1 MYPAV
6 IRQNKHMSE
15 TIFEAQLEVAM
26 QLAHN
31 VAPPTKLISL
41 PIEQATGYVLANE
54 ITSATDLP
62 PFNASK
68 VDGYAINDLGPWK
81 LVGENLAGSVAQKSL
96 EAGTCI
102 YVATGAALPDGALA
116 VIKQEDCVVSG
127 GEVKSKK
134 ESFEVIAGDN
144 VRPQGYEAKSGEQ
157 LINSGTALTP
167 ALLGLIAACGLSEAT
182 VYQKPTVEVLILGDE
197 LIHSGNSGQGKV
209 RDSIGPQI
217 SGWLDYFGAQLLAIK
232 YVADTLEEHISAINN
247 SAADLVITTGGTA
260 AGPADHLHQAIDECG
275 GSVLVDAVL
284 VRPGYHQLIAE
295 LPNKF
300 LIGLPGNPQSAVIG
314 LITLV
319 SNFVAGAT
327 NKSRTTFGTR
337 IMATEVPAP
346 VNEHRFVLSREIK
359 SLTKVGHIE
368 PVEHL
373 DSSMLRGFIDAEG
386 YAVIEPGGVTSGST
400 VSWIPL
406 PT

>member
-1 MYPAV
+1 
-6 IRQNKHMSE
+6 MSE
-15 TIFEAQLEVAM
+15 TIFEAQLEVAI

-41 PIEQATGYVLANE
+41 PLGQANGYVLADE

-68 VDGYAINDLGPWK
+68 VDGYAVNGQGPWQK
-81 LVGENLAGSVAQKSL
+81 VGENLAGSVSHGSL
-96 EAGTCI
+96 TAGTCI
-102 YVATGAALPDGALA
+102 YVATGAALPEGAIA

-127 GEVKSKK
+127 SEVKTKK
-134 ESFEVIAGDN
+134 ESFEVRAGDN
-144 VRPQGYEAKSGEQ
+144 IRPLGYEAKSGEQ
-157 LINSGTALTP
+157 LLNSGTALTP
-167 ALLGLIAACGLSEAT
+167 ALLGLIAACGLTEVT

-197 LIHSGNSGQGKV
+197 LIHTGNSGNGMV

-217 SGWLDYFGAQLLAIK
+217 SGWLNQFGAQLLSIK
-232 YVADTLEEHISAINN
+232 YVADTLDEHISAINN
-247 SAADLVITTGGTA
+247 SKADLVVTTGGTA
-260 AGPADHLHQAIDECG
+260 AGPADHLHNAILQCG
-275 GSVLVDAVL
+275 GSVLIDAVL

-319 SNFVAGAT
+319 ANFIAGAT
-327 NKSRTTFGTR
+327 NKSRTSFGTR
-337 IMATEVPAP
+337 IMATDVSAPAH
-346 VNEHRFVLSREIK
+346 EHRFVLCREIK

-386 YAVIEPGGVTSGST
+386 YAVIEPGGATSGSI
-400 VSWIPL
+400 VIWIPL
-406 PT
+406 TA

>member
-1 MYPAV
+1 
-6 IRQNKHMSE
+6 MSE

-41 PIEQATGYVLANE
+41 PIGQANGYVLANE
-54 ITSATDLP
+54 ITAATDLP

-68 VDGYAINDLGPWK
+68 VDGYAVNGNAPWK
-81 LVGENLAGSVAQKSL
+81 LVGENLAGSVPNESL
-96 EAGTCI
+96 KAGTCI
-102 YVATGAALPDGALA
+102 YVATGAALPDGAIA
-116 VIKQEDCVVSG
+116 VIKQEDCVISG
-127 GEVKSKK
+127 GEVKTKN
-134 ESFEVIAGDN
+134 ESFEASASDN
-144 VRPQGYEAKSGEQ
+144 VRPQGYEAKAGEL
-157 LINSGTALTP
+157 LINSGTSLTP
-167 ALLGLIAACGLSEAT
+167 ALLGLIAACGLTEVT

-197 LIHSGNSGQGKV
+197 LIHTGNSGTGKV

-217 SGWLDYFGAQLLAIK
+217 SGWLNQFGAQLLSIK
-232 YVADTLEEHISAINN
+232 YVADTLDEHISAINN
-247 SAADLVITTGGTA
+247 SDADLVITTGGTA
-260 AGPADHLHQAIDECG
+260 AGPADHLHNAISQCG

-319 SNFVAGAT
+319 SNFIAGAT

-337 IMATEVPAP
+337 IMATDVTASA
-346 VNEHRFVLSREIK
+346 NEHRFVLSRQIK

-373 DSSMLRGFIDAEG
+373 DSSMLRGFVDAEG
-386 YAVIEPGGVTSGST
+386 YAVIEPGGATSGSI

-406 PT
+406 PA

>member
-1 MYPAV
+1 
-6 IRQNKHMSE
+6 MSE

-31 VAPPTKLISL
+31 VAPPTKLISI
-41 PIEQATGYVLANE
+41 PVGQASGYVLANE
-54 ITSATDLP
+54 IVAATDLP

-68 VDGYAINDLGPWK
+68 VDGYAINSSGPWK
-81 LVGENLAGSVAQKSL
+81 IIGENLAGSLSEKSL
-96 EAGTCI
+96 TEETCL
-102 YVATGAALPDGALA
+102 YVATGAALPDGATA
-116 VIKQEDCVVSG
+116 VIKQEDCVISG
-127 GEVKSKK
+127 DQVKPKKAGFVLTNGEN
-134 ESFEVIAGDN
+134 I
-144 VRPQGYEAKSGEQ
+144 RPLGYEATSGEL
-157 LINSGTALTP
+157 LINPGTLLTP
-167 ALLGLIAACGLSEAT
+167 ALLGLIAACGYSEIT

-197 LIHSGNSGQGKV
+197 LIHSGKSGQGKV
-209 RDSIGPQI
+209 RDAIGPQI
-217 SGWLDYFGAQLLAIK
+217 GSWISHFGAELQAIK
-232 YVADTLEEHISAINN
+232 YVADNLADHVKAISD
-247 SAADLVITTGGTA
+247 SQADLVITTGGTA
-260 AGPADHLHQAIDECG
+260 TGPADHLHDAITKCG

-319 SNFVAGAT
+319 SNFIAGST
-327 NKSRTTFGTR
+327 NKARITFGTR
-337 IMATEVPAP
+337 IMATDLNAP
-346 VNEHRFVLSREIK
+346 ENEHRFVLAREIK

-386 YAVIEPGGVTSGST
+386 YAVIEPGGATTGSI

-406 PT
+406 PN

>member
-6 IRQNKHMSE
+6 IGQNKHMSE

-41 PIEQATGYVLANE
+41 PIGQANGYVLANE
-54 ITSATDLP
+54 ITAATDLP

-68 VDGYAINDLGPWK
+68 VDGYAVNGNAPWK
-81 LVGENLAGSVAQKSL
+81 LVGENLAGSVPNESL
-96 EAGTCI
+96 KAGTCI
-102 YVATGAALPDGALA
+102 YVATGAALPDGAIA
-116 VIKQEDCVVSG
+116 VIKQEDCVISG
-127 GEVKSKK
+127 GEVKTKN
-134 ESFEVIAGDN
+134 ESFEASASDN
-144 VRPQGYEAKSGEQ
+144 VRPQGYEAKAGEL
-157 LINSGTALTP
+157 LINSGTSLTP
-167 ALLGLIAACGLSEAT
+167 ALLGLIAACGLTEVT

-197 LIHSGNSGQGKV
+197 LIHTGNSGTGKV

-217 SGWLDYFGAQLLAIK
+217 SGWLNQFGAQLLSIK
-232 YVADTLEEHISAINN
+232 YVADTLDDHISAINN
-247 SAADLVITTGGTA
+247 SDADLVITTGGTA
-260 AGPADHLHQAIDECG
+260 AGPADHLHNAISQCG

-319 SNFVAGAT
+319 SNFIAGAT

-337 IMATEVPAP
+337 IMATDVTASA
-346 VNEHRFVLSREIK
+346 NEHRFVLSRQIK

-373 DSSMLRGFIDAEG
+373 DSSMLRGFVDAEG
-386 YAVIEPGGVTSGST
+386 YAVIEPGGATSGSI

-406 PT
+406 PA

>member
-6 IRQNKHMSE
+6 IGQNKHMSE

-41 PIEQATGYVLANE
+41 PIGQANGYVLANE
-54 ITSATDLP
+54 ITAATDLP

-68 VDGYAINDLGPWK
+68 VDGYAVNGNAPWK
-81 LVGENLAGSVAQKSL
+81 LVGENLAGSVPNESL
-96 EAGTCI
+96 KAGTCI
-102 YVATGAALPDGALA
+102 YVATGAALPDGAIA
-116 VIKQEDCVVSG
+116 VIKQEDCVISG
-127 GEVKSKK
+127 GEVKTKN
-134 ESFEVIAGDN
+134 ESFEASASDN
-144 VRPQGYEAKSGEQ
+144 VRPQGYEAKAGEL
-157 LINSGTALTP
+157 LINSGTSLTP
-167 ALLGLIAACGLSEAT
+167 ALLGLIAACGLTEVT

-197 LIHSGNSGQGKV
+197 LIHTGNSGTGKV

-217 SGWLDYFGAQLLAIK
+217 SGWLNQFGAQLLSIK
-232 YVADTLEEHISAINN
+232 YVADTLDDHISAINN
-247 SAADLVITTGGTA
+247 SDADLVITTGGTA
-260 AGPADHLHQAIDECG
+260 AGPADHLHNAISQCG

-319 SNFVAGAT
+319 SNFIAGAT

-337 IMATEVPAP
+337 IMATDVTASA
-346 VNEHRFVLSREIK
+346 NEHRFVLSREIK

-373 DSSMLRGFIDAEG
+373 DSSMLRGFVDAEG
-386 YAVIEPGGVTSGST
+386 YAVIEPGGATSGSI

-406 PT
+406 PA

>member
-1 MYPAV
+1 
-6 IRQNKHMSE
+6 MSE

-41 PIEQATGYVLANE
+41 PIGQANGYVLANE
-54 ITSATDLP
+54 ITAATDLP

-68 VDGYAINDLGPWK
+68 VDGYAVNGNAPWK
-81 LVGENLAGSVAQKSL
+81 LVGENLAGSVPNESL
-96 EAGTCI
+96 KAGTCI
-102 YVATGAALPDGALA
+102 YVATGAALPDGAIA
-116 VIKQEDCVVSG
+116 VIKQEDCVISG
-127 GEVKSKK
+127 GEVKTKN
-134 ESFEVIAGDN
+134 ESFEASASDN
-144 VRPQGYEAKSGEQ
+144 VRPQGYEAKAGEL
-157 LINSGTALTP
+157 LINSGTSLTP
-167 ALLGLIAACGLSEAT
+167 ALLGLIAACGLTEVT

-197 LIHSGNSGQGKV
+197 LIHTGNSGTGKV

-217 SGWLDYFGAQLLAIK
+217 SGWLNQFGAQLLSIK
-232 YVADTLEEHISAINN
+232 YVADTLDDHISAINN
-247 SAADLVITTGGTA
+247 SDADLVITTGGTA
-260 AGPADHLHQAIDECG
+260 AGPADHLHNAISQCG

-319 SNFVAGAT
+319 SNFIAGAT

-337 IMATEVPAP
+337 IMATDVTASA
-346 VNEHRFVLSREIK
+346 NEHRFVLSRQIK

-373 DSSMLRGFIDAEG
+373 DSSMLRGFVDAEG
-386 YAVIEPGGVTSGST
+386 YAVIEPGGATSGSI

-406 PT
+406 PA

>member
-1 MYPAV
+1 
-6 IRQNKHMSE
+6 MSE

-41 PIEQATGYVLANE
+41 PIGQANGYVLADE

-68 VDGYAINDLGPWK
+68 VDGYAINGHWPWK
-81 LVGENLAGSVAQKSL
+81 LVGENLAGSVSQVSL
-96 EAGTCI
+96 EAGTCV
-102 YVATGAALPDGALA
+102 YVATGAVIPSGAIA
-116 VIKQEDCVVSG
+116 VIKQEDCVVSES
-127 GEVKSKK
+127 EVRTKK
-134 ESFEVIAGDN
+134 DSFEVGAGDN
-144 VRPQGYEAKSGEQ
+144 IRSQGYEAKSGEL

-167 ALLGLIAACGLSEAT
+167 ALLGLIAACGLTEVT

-197 LIHSGNSGQGKV
+197 LIHTGNSGNGKV

-217 SGWLDYFGAQLLAIK
+217 SGWLNHFGAHLLAIK
-232 YVADTLEEHISAINN
+232 YVADTLDEHISAINSSN
-247 SAADLVITTGGTA
+247 ADLVITTGGTA
-260 AGPADHLHQAIDECG
+260 AGPADHLHNAISQCG

-319 SNFVAGAT
+319 SNFIAGAT
-327 NKSRTTFGTR
+327 NKSRVNFGTR
-337 IMATEVPAP
+337 IMATEVSAP

-373 DSSMLRGFIDAEG
+373 DSSMLRGFVDAEG
-386 YAVIEPGGVTSGST
+386 YAVIEPGGATSGSI

-406 PT
+406 PA